1 MAVTANSLRDST
13 SWTPDYADVKPGR
26 NDDVTTCRPTRSS
39 SQLPRRDGGAED
51 GFSREWVPLRRH
63 GDAGSRHGERR
74 CRRPCVR
81 EVVVVLGGVNSRVG
95 AQSRGA
101 LHSPRPAGMPGAMIG
116 WTGLEDA
123 IRRAAHA
130 LALMQQ
136 VADEAVTLA
145 EGAAGVFVGFAND
158 SS

>member
-1 MAVTANSLRDST
+1 M
-13 SWTPDYADVKPGR
+13 KGR
-26 NDDVTTCRPTRSS
+26 FGD
-39 SQLPRRDGGAED
+39 L
-51 GFSREWVPLRRH
+51 H
-63 GDAGSRHGERR
+63 GRA
-74 CRRPCVR
+74 CV
-81 EVVVVLGGVNSRVG
+81 VID
-95 AQSRGA
+95 
-101 LHSPRPAGMPGAMIG
+101 P
-116 WTGLEDA
+116 TGLEDA